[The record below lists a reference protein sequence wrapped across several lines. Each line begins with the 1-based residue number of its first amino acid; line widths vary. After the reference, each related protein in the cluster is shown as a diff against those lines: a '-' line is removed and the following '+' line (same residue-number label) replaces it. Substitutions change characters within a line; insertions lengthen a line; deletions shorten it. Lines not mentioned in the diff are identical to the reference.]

1 MNQPKVTPTPQ
12 SLFGDIELDLPALE
26 SLAQV
31 DSKESLALKA
41 TELETIK
48 PKLPPGKTKSSVANK
63 VQSNKTQG
71 PKAQPGKTQPALS
84 AAAVAGQA
92 FLPGLSRRGR
102 PRLQTPIS
110 AVERTAEHRRKRL
123 ETGAK
128 RLEMILDRD
137 VSTALDAL
145 SDHFKEPRSEVISSL
160 ILKAASRVLKR

>member
-1 MNQPKVTPTPQ
+1 MSISKITPIPQ
-12 SLFGDIELDLPALE
+12 SLFDDLDLELPALE
-26 SLAQV
+26 PSVQV
-31 DSKESLALKA
+31 VAESND
-41 TELETIK
+41 TQSIK
-48 PKLPPGKTKSSVANK
+48 KTK
-63 VQSNKTQG
+63 
-71 PKAQPGKTQPALS
+71 KAQPQKSQPALS
-84 AAAVAGQA
+84 AAALAGQA

-123 ETGAK
+123 EAGAK

-145 SDHFKEPRSEVISSL
+145 AEHLKEPRSEVISTL

>member
-1 MNQPKVTPTPQ
+1 MSTNKITPTPQ
-12 SLFGDIELDLPALE
+12 FLFDDLDLELPALE
-26 SLAQV
+26 PSGQV
-31 DSKESLALKA
+31 A
-41 TELETIK
+41 THA
-48 PKLPPGKTKSSVANK
+48 KSSEVAAETLSAQPAK
-63 VQSNKTQG
+63 KLKKTQTQ
-71 PKAQPGKTQPALS
+71 KSQPALS
-84 AAAVAGQA
+84 AAALAGQA

-123 ETGAK
+123 EAGAK

-145 SDHFKEPRSEVISSL
+145 AEHLKEPRSEVISTL